1 MGVFLGGKLL
11 SIKTL
16 VDDSRKPADE
26 SKKNIKFGA
35 MILGIDVGGTTIK
48 FGIVNDKGEILE
60 TERHDTLTNCKT
72 SKDFID
78 LLVEVGQ
85 KYASKYSNIQGIGI
99 GLPGQLSLD
108 RQTLV
113 QANNLPTLNGLDIVP
128 QLKKAFPEW
137 IVRMDN
143 DANCTALGELYFG
156 GHNIDN
162 FVMIALGTGVGGG
175 VIVQR
180 KLFLGAKGNAGEV
193 GFLVVGPER
202 KVLEEYIGQR
212 RLVAYVL
219 EELNKSENA
228 SSSLQKV
235 DEITVEKVFNA
246 AKAGDQFAIKVFEF
260 VGELIGETM
269 VGLIHAFDVS
279 QIIIGGGVGK
289 AFELFAPSALKTA
302 KSYLSKYYLDDLK
315 LLPAG
320 CQADTGLVGAASL
333 VLNELEA
340 V

>member
-1 MGVFLGGKLL
+1 
-11 SIKTL
+11 
-16 VDDSRKPADE
+16 
-26 SKKNIKFGA
+26 

-60 TERHDTLTNCKT
+60 TERHDTLSYAKT
-72 SKDFID
+72 PNDFIS
-78 LLVEVGQ
+78 LLIKVAK
-85 KYASKYSNIQGIGI
+85 KYAAKYPDIKGIGM

-113 QANNLPTLNGLDIVP
+113 QANNLGSLNGTDIVP
-128 QLKKAFPEW
+128 QLKAAFPNW
-137 IVRMDN
+137 VIRMEN
-143 DANCTALGELYFG
+143 DANCTALGEMYFG

-162 FVMIALGTGVGGG
+162 FIMIALGTGVGGG

-193 GFLVVGPER
+193 GFLVVGPQR
-202 KVLEEYIGQR
+202 KVLEDYIGQR
-212 RLVAYVL
+212 RIVAYVL
-219 EELNKSENA
+219 EELNKPENA
-228 SSSLQKV
+228 NSSLQKV

-246 AKAGDQFAIKVFEF
+246 AKAGDQFAIRIFEF
-260 VGELIGETM
+260 IGELIGETM
-269 VGLIHAFDVS
+269 VGLIHAFDVA

-302 KSYLSKYYLDDLK
+302 KKYLSPYYTDDLK

-320 CQADTGLVGAASL
+320 CEADTGLVGAASL
-333 VLNELEA
+333 VLNEMETC
-340 V
+340 